1 MMLRKG
7 EVNLFITDES
17 IGIYQLPINK
27 NEQPKKV
34 VIELENQIIENGY
47 IIDPEMLLL
56 KLKELFKLNSIK
68 PRSINLTV
76 QDQNLL
82 IREFVIQKDE
92 LQKKSILT
100 YIHEQEGKRIH
111 FPFDEANITY
121 YTKSEDETTVSV
133 VVIISDENLLHDYHD
148 IFDRLGVKYVS
159 FNIAPRVL
167 YRLYESKTDNK
178 LDQVMIVSLYNQM
191 ITINVLEN
199 GIPVFGMIEESEETV
214 VNYFELVENYIERV
228 ANYYKFN
235 IKKGLVDI
243 SDIVLFNF
251 NKQLSNEDIRKK
263 IKPQVEKIKPEV
275 FQLSQDTPEGKI
287 VDFEC
292 IMAYAS
298 SIRKDKNQE
307 HLFNFVLERTKKI
320 NLYGNYLLIIAFAIF
335 SGIALIY
342 IPYITTNEDINVQA
356 NINNILQNQ
365 LDTLKEDTPILPEIS
380 VNEQN
385 YSNTYDF
392 LLEHVDQ
399 PATYLEN
406 LLDEVTC
413 SLEVQRYTLNAEEN
427 EIVLLVSA
435 TSEVELYEYLI
446 IIYES
451 YGITLDNDETR
462 WMIAQPSRRF
472 ISSLLMEV
480 TINYA

>member
-1 MMLRKG
+1 MLRKG

-406 LLDEVTC
+406 LLDEVTG